1 MLLIWRRPAS
11 GQEDGRGAAFP
22 SVRCSGSAAAAQRQ
36 PPDGASARPGG
47 QAEGGERERTDR
59 DDDTDTA

>member
-22 SVRCSGSAAAAQRQ
+22 SVRCSGSAAAATGRCQRT
-36 PPDGASARPGG
+36 PRRAGRGRREGKDRPG
-47 QAEGGERERTDR
+47 
-59 DDDTDTA
+59 